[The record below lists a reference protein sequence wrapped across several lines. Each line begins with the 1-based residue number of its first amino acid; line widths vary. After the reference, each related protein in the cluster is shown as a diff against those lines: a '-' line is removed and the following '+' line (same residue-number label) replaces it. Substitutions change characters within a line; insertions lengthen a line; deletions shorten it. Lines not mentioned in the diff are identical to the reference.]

1 MRKGDN
7 GKQFLYYEL
16 ALKHPVKEKMGI
28 PVSSMLSEEQSL
40 PVIYDWLHSFRKAVK
55 KRFGHSRSV
64 LFPKM
69 IISDQAM
76 VFILA
81 ALKEFNGETMEL
93 FLKREWDIVNGN
105 NLHKETKKLLFN
117 HFMNGV
123 KRFLKRKDIGMQ
135 NHNIFLYMTGLLMNC
150 QTLPDAGEILFDMF
164 TVLSSRTLNVKNRFN
179 YDRPMKKLIYF
190 KLKQK
195 ILKLPMKTL
204 L

>member
-40 PVIYDWLHSFRKAVK
+40 PVIYDWLHSFIKAVK

-105 NLHKETKKLLFN
+105 NLHKETKKLLFI
-117 HFMNGV
+117 HVQPFHEWSQKVFKEKGHWYA
-123 KRFLKRKDIGMQ
+123 KP
-135 NHNIFLYMTGLLMNC
+135 LYLL
-150 QTLPDAGEILFDMF
+150 
-164 TVLSSRTLNVKNRFN
+164 V
-179 YDRPMKKLIYF
+179 YDRAVNELSNLTRCRRNSF
-190 KLKQK
+190 
-195 ILKLPMKTL
+195 
-204 L
+204 